1 MKILVCGLPGSG
13 KSTLAEPLAK
23 LVGGVWI
30 NADQVREEYDDWDF
44 SDEGRMRQAM
54 RMRLLSDGVVKAGV
68 IAVTDF
74 VAPFQKARDGFA
86 ADYTVWMNT
95 IKEGRFED
103 TNKIFEKPTNVNY
116 EIMTWMADTH
126 MKVWDHIQEIQK
138 EHGGSNKS

>member
-95 IKEGRFED
+95 IDEGRFED
-103 TNKIFEKPTNVNY
+103 TNKIFEKPTKVDY
-116 EIMTWMADTH
+116 EITEWTEDNHLKIWKLISEGTW
-126 MKVWDHIQEIQK
+126 QK
-138 EHGGSNKS
+138 

>member
-1 MKILVCGLPGSG
+1 MKILVCGLQGSG

-95 IKEGRFED
+95 IDEGRFED
-103 TNKIFEKPTNVNY
+103 TNKIFEKPTKVDY
-116 EIMTWMADTH
+116 EITEWTEDNHLKIWKLISEGTW
-126 MKVWDHIQEIQK
+126 QK
-138 EHGGSNKS
+138 